1 MPYVNIKI
9 TKEGATPGQ
18 KAQLIKG
25 VTQLLVDV
33 LGKNP
38 KTTVVVIDE
47 VETDNWGIGGET
59 VTVLR
64 SKPPAEETPK
74 KRGLPEKLVQFIE
87 QRKAAASEAGEEKTK
102 PSRKASKETD

>member
-9 TKEGATPGQ
+9 TKESVTTEQ

-25 VTQLLVDV
+25 ATDLLVEV

-47 VETDNWGIGGET
+47 VETDNWGI
-59 VTVLR
+59 
-64 SKPPAEETPK
+64 
-74 KRGLPEKLVQFIE
+74 
-87 QRKAAASEAGEEKTK
+87 AGESVSVRRQRGE
-102 PSRKASKETD
+102 

>member
-9 TKEGATPGQ
+9 TKEGATPDQ
-18 KAQLIKG
+18 KARLIKG
-25 VTQLLVDV
+25 ATQLLVDV

-59 VTVLR
+59 ITAIR
-64 SKPPAEETPK
+64 KKSSPP
-74 KRGLPEKLVQFIE
+74 
-87 QRKAAASEAGEEKTK
+87 
-102 PSRKASKETD
+102 